1 MKRNSSLNGRR
12 HGLRSR
18 PALEGRVEK
27 TVLTFE
33 KRAQVYCWSTDRGRG
48 RQVLKH

>member
-1 MKRNSSLNGRR
+1 MKRELSLNGRR

-18 PALEGRVEK
+18 RPYDGRAEK

-33 KRAQVYCWSTDRGRG
+33 KHSQVYCWSTDRGRG
-48 RQVLKH
+48 RPVLKH